1 MMKFPF
7 SLLFLFFIFD
17 STGQEI
23 LTIKQAI
30 AIGLEN
36 NYSIQMIRNESE
48 IAKNNNSRGNAGM
61 LPELSFNSGLN
72 YSGNNTKQ
80 EFVTG
85 NEVDKKGAQ
94 SNNINAGISLNW
106 TVFDGMKMF
115 ITRNKLKE
123 LENLSNLNVKIQ
135 IENTVAAI
143 ISAYYSI
150 VKQKQL
156 YLNNN
161 SLLSIY
167 EERSKIAKTKWE
179 IGSAAKTDFLQA
191 QLDLNEQKA
200 FRLSLQTELKN
211 LKLKLNIILAR
222 NPITDF
228 DVIDSIEVNTAIA
241 LSTINIDAPK
251 TNTTVSYYQTNISVA
266 EYLINEN
273 QALRY
278 PNLSFNAT
286 YNFNRTKNQAGFLL
300 YNQNLGWSTG
310 FNASWNLFNGNY
322 VNRNIQN
329 AKVSLKNAQ
338 IYLENTLVEL
348 KNNIQNAY
356 NNYSTAIES
365 MKLEVENAILAE
377 ENMNLMLGR
386 FRAGSAS
393 SLELK
398 EAQKTFEDVQTRL
411 LQAKFDA
418 KIAETELLKLNGE
431 LVK

>member
-1 MMKFPF
+1 MMKFSF

-17 STGQEI
+17 CTGQEI

-36 NYSIQMIRNESE
+36 NYSIRMIRNESE

-94 SNNINAGISLNW
+94 SNNINAGINLNW

-135 IENTVAAI
+135 LENTVAAI

-179 IGSAAKTDFLQA
+179 IGSAAKT
-191 QLDLNEQKA
+191 
-200 FRLSLQTELKN
+200 
-211 LKLKLNIILAR
+211 
-222 NPITDF
+222 
-228 DVIDSIEVNTAIA
+228 
-241 LSTINIDAPK
+241 
-251 TNTTVSYYQTNISVA
+251 
-266 EYLINEN
+266 
-273 QALRY
+273 
-278 PNLSFNAT
+278 
-286 YNFNRTKNQAGFLL
+286 
-300 YNQNLGWSTG
+300 
-310 FNASWNLFNGNY
+310 
-322 VNRNIQN
+322 
-329 AKVSLKNAQ
+329 
-338 IYLENTLVEL
+338 
-348 KNNIQNAY
+348 
-356 NNYSTAIES
+356 
-365 MKLEVENAILAE
+365 
-377 ENMNLMLGR
+377 
-386 FRAGSAS
+386 
-393 SLELK
+393 
-398 EAQKTFEDVQTRL
+398 
-411 LQAKFDA
+411 
-418 KIAETELLKLNGE
+418 
-431 LVK
+431 